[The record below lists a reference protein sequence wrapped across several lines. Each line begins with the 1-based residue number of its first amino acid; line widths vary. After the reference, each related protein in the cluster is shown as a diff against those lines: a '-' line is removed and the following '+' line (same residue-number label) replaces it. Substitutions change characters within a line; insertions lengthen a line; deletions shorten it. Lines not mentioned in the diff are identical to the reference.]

1 MGSGNNKREG
11 VKIVQIETRYVET
24 DAMNFRDVVQSLTG
38 KNSSTDWVGSG
49 GSNKVPRGNSVKTE
63 EFQFHDHGVVA
74 RGYDDRSNNNNK
86 IQEDASSLS
95 SMLLKNTT
103 SFKDFDRL
111 LYDLPSSEDL
121 HWLVGR

>member
-74 RGYDDRSNNNNK
+74 RGYDDRSNNNNNTRRLMYLK
-86 IQEDASSLS
+86 TCKFYLQELLS
-95 SMLLKNTT
+95 RFIVICRAM
-103 SFKDFDRL
+103 RA
-111 LYDLPSSEDL
+111 
-121 HWLVGR
+121 RACAR